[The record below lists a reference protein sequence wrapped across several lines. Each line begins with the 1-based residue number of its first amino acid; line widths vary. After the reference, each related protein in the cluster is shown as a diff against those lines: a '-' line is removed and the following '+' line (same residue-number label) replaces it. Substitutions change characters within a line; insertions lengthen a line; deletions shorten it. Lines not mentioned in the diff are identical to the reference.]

1 MYKDVDSGS
10 FWFDRHYGI
19 TVLTNFFLFFLFYVI
34 LNKLSKYMLIAVVTK
49 KDNLKKLTYAIRTL
63 ICNTMSLT
71 VLLWSVNAT
80 VRAVGSLFHSV
91 LSS

>member
-1 MYKDVDSGS
+1 
-10 FWFDRHYGI
+10 
-19 TVLTNFFLFFLFYVI
+19 
-34 LNKLSKYMLIAVVTK
+34 MLIAVVTK

-63 ICNTMSLT
+63 IFNTMSLT